1 MAQRLKQRLEL
12 LENSS
17 AAKEKI
23 TVVRIIVDPESKSL
37 TLTSA
42 SSEVTLRCSQ
52 RDTNT
57 HLKDFVDGTVSITS
71 LIENNR
77 PITSHINLIIYI
89 CHLSQFTTSFLCV
102 LCV

>member
-37 TLTSA
+37 IPTEINHIEHLPKA
-42 SSEVTLRCSQ
+42 
-52 RDTNT
+52 TNW
-57 HLKDFVDGTVSITS
+57 LLYDS
-71 LIENNR
+71 
-77 PITSHINLIIYI
+77 
-89 CHLSQFTTSFLCV
+89 
-102 LCV
+102 